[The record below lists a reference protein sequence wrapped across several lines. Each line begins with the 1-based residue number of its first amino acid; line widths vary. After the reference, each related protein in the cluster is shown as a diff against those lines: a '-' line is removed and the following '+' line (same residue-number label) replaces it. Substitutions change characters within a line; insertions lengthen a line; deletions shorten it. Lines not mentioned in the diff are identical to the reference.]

1 MCCLPK
7 WRSIVDNKKTVL
19 RHIYSKYYFHIEN
32 KVIDKRAET
41 VIYIVRVINLKYIS
55 NAA

>member
-19 RHIYSKYYFHIEN
+19 RHIYSKYDFHIEN